1 MKNNP
6 GVWFE
11 IYVAEMAR
19 AKKFYESVFQTELK
33 SMGDPTGGADGLE
46 MWSFPGDM
54 TSMGASGAL
63 CKMDGFGPS
72 PGGILIYFACED
84 CAIEEKRAA
93 QFGGKVVKPKMSLG
107 THGAMS
113 LIADTEGNII
123 GLHSMK

>member
-11 IYVAEMAR
+11 IYVSDMTR

-33 SMGDPTGGADGLE
+33 PLSDPTGGGGIE

-63 CKMDGFGPS
+63 CKMEGYT
-72 PGGILIYFACED
+72 PGAGGTLIYFSCQD
-84 CAIEEKRAA
+84 CSVEEGRAA
-93 QFGGKVVKPKMSLG
+93 RAGGKVVKSKTSLG
-107 THGAMS
+107 PHGAMS
-113 LIADTEGNII
+113 LVADTEGNLI
-123 GLHSMK
+123 GLHSMA